1 MSLKSPPKRSDT
13 HNLLHFNLSLMTAQ
27 EKYLD
32 AELRRGHKTR
42 STRKQEYQK
51 DKKIRV
57 H

>member
-32 AELRRGHKTR
+32 AELRREHKTR